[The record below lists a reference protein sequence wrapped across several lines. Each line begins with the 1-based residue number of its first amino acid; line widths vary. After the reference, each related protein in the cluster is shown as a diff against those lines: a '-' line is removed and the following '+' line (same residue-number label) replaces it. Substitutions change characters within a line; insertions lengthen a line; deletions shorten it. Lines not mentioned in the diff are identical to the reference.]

1 MNHAGAS
8 GAIVRALMTSNGH
21 DRAGEN
27 DAPVTGLVIAATG
40 NGTIHRDLEEALLS
54 AQASGV
60 AVVRATRCPMGRVIS
75 TPDARFP
82 DSKGL
87 SPVKARIAMM
97 LALVTGLP
105 A

>member
-8 GAIVRALMTSNGH
+8 GAMVRALMNPTCNDSAA
-21 DRAGEN
+21 AG
-27 DAPVTGLVIAATG
+27 DAPIKGLIIAATG

-75 TPDARFP
+75 TPDARIP

-87 SPVKARIAMM
+87 SPVKARIALM
-97 LALVTGLP
+97 LALATGLP